1 MVSRII
7 SEILTYSQETKTLIA
22 LRKENSDGVWVGY
35 IVEFNDSVFV
45 LQHIS
50 SLGLEDGLVIERIDN
65 VDSFETDDDYLKG
78 VQLLFDQAG
87 QIPKQAIKNIDI
99 PSEENWQHELLKC
112 GFDQGKLISVEI
124 NNSETINYGFVLDYD
139 DSLLQ
144 LKSVTKTGDE
154 NGTETYSLSNITS
167 LTVDRIEGRKRQFL
181 YDMKKKKRI
190 SRKGKN

>member
-99 PSEENWQHELLKC
+99 SSEENWQHELLKS
-112 GFDQGKLISVEI
+112 GFDQGKLITVEI
-124 NNSETINYGFVLDYD
+124 NNSETINYGFVLDFD